1 MKKEVLFVLLNEFA
15 DWEVAFL
22 TPCLNQGVMP
32 GSPVEYVVKTIS
44 FSKEPITSIG
54 GFKVIPDY
62 DFSSRPKDYAALIL
76 VGGNEWFTD
85 EASFVN
91 LLVKEA
97 ITEKKI
103 VAGICNGSI
112 YLGMQGVLN
121 NVKHTSNGLTILK
134 QYSKEAYTG
143 DKYYVQGTVV
153 RDGNIITANGTQY
166 LEFAKE
172 ILIALSADSP
182 SRIEECYDFF
192 KNDGI
197 SKRQA

>member
-22 TPCLNQGVMP
+22 APCINQGVMP
-32 GSPVEYVVKTIS
+32 GSPIPYTVKTVS
-44 FSKEPITSIG
+44 SSKEAVVSIG
-54 GFKVIPDY
+54 GLKVIPDY
-62 DFSSRPKDYAALIL
+62 DPLSIPDDYAALVLI
-76 VGGNEWFTD
+76 GGDKWFTD
-85 EASFVN
+85 EADFVT
-91 LLVKEA
+91 LLVRKA
-97 ITEKKI
+97 IQDNKVI
-103 VAGICNGSI
+103 GGICNGSI

-121 NVKHTSNGLTILK
+121 NVNHTSNGLDVLK
-134 QYSKEAYTG
+134 QQAKEAYTG
-143 DKYYVQGTVV
+143 DKYYKEGIAV

-172 ILIALSADSP
+172 VLIALSADTP

-197 SKRQA
+197 SKHQA